1 MQIKVVNLKGGSAG
15 EVELSPDLF
24 SVEPRLD
31 IISEIIR
38 WQLAARQAGTHQ
50 AKNRAAV
57 HGTTKKAFK
66 QKGTGRARRGSWT
79 SNVCRGGGA
88 AFGPVVRSHA
98 FKLNKKVRQLAL
110 KSALSLRLQ
119 QNNLIIMGDLENS
132 PCKAKEVKQN
142 LSKLG
147 ITSALF
153 VCGGDSSISNFS
165 NAIMNLPGADLI
177 SVGGMN
183 VYDVISKDKLVLT
196 KNALLGLQKR
206 LGGENAKPV

>member
-1 MQIKVVNLKGGSAG
+1 MQIKIVSLKGGKAG

-31 IISEIIR
+31 IISEVIR

-50 AKNRAAV
+50 VKNRSAV

-79 SNVCRGGGA
+79 SNVCRGGGV

-119 QNNLIIMGDLENS
+119 QNNLVVMGDLES
-132 PCKAKEVKQN
+132 SSCKAKEVKQN
-142 LSKLG
+142 LAKLG

-153 VCGGDSSISNFS
+153 VCGEAGSISNFS
-165 NAIMNLPGADLI
+165 NAIMNLPEADLM
-177 SVGGMN
+177 SVKGLN

-196 KNALLGLQKR
+196 KDALLGLQKR